1 MLLEAESMFGLI
13 PDGRF
18 AEMFQ
23 LVSTYQLKFN
33 VNHR

>member
-33 VNHR
+33 VNQR